1 MIKRILITGATSG
14 IGKQLAID
22 YQKADW
28 QVWGSGRNNERLQ
41 ALAQSGIF
49 PLHFDGRVAEKSA
62 QLASKLPPLDLLILN
77 AGDCEYIDMENG
89 FDSALFARV
98 IENNVIATGHTLA
111 AFLPR
116 LKQGGRLAIVS
127 SSVTWLPLPRAQ
139 AYGAS
144 KAALDYLANSLRIEL
159 AEKEIGVTL
168 IKPGFV
174 KTPLSD
180 KNTFAMPCLLDVEQA
195 SQRIQ
200 RGLAAGRH
208 EIAFPRRLIWPM
220 RLLGA
225 LPHSLWLAL
234 ALSWF
239 NKRNKE

>member
-1 MIKRILITGATSG
+1 MKRILITGATSG

-22 YQKADW
+22 YQKAGW

-41 ALAQSGIF
+41 ALAQAGIF
-49 PLHFDGRVAEKSA
+49 PLHLDGRVAEKSA

-89 FDSALFARV
+89 FDSAIFARV

-111 AFLPR
+111 AFLPL
-116 LKQGGRLAIVS
+116 LKQSGRLAIVS

-195 SQRIQ
+195 SLRIQ
-200 RGLAAGRH
+200 QGLAAGRH
-208 EIAFPRRLIWPM
+208 EIAFPRRLIWLM

-225 LPHSLWLAL
+225 LPNSLWLAL
-234 ALSWF
+234 ARSWF

>member
-1 MIKRILITGATSG
+1 MKRILITGATSG

-22 YQKADW
+22 YQKAGW

-41 ALAQSGIF
+41 ALAQAGIF
-49 PLHFDGRVAEKSA
+49 PLHLDGRVAEKSA

-111 AFLPR
+111 AFLPL

-195 SQRIQ
+195 SLRIQ
-200 RGLAAGRH
+200 QGLTAGRH

-239 NKRNKE
+239 SKRNKE